1 MGFETFIARKI
12 LTSKSGNRRMTNPI
26 IKVATGGIALGMAVM
41 ILAVMVV
48 TGFRNEITNKVIG
61 FGAHI
66 RINNFDSN
74 NSYEEVPVSTNA
86 EFIGQ
91 LKKNPQIKHVQQ
103 YATKAGIIKTNEEI
117 QGVVLKGV
125 SDDYNWEFFKEKIVQ
140 GRIIQL
146 KDSAALPEVM
156 ISLKTAKN
164 LALKTGDEMVVY
176 FIEQPPRIRKLKI
189 TGIYETGLDEFDNL
203 YAYCNIDIIRKLNNW
218 SIDQAGGIEIML
230 TDFDKLDEMND
241 AVYATAGYQY
251 YTQSIKE
258 QYPQIFH
265 WLDLQN
271 VNVIIIIT
279 LILLVAGISMI
290 STLLIIILENSG
302 LIGILKSMGSSDRSV
317 RKLFIYIAVPVIG
330 RGILAGNILGITL
343 AALQWKFGFVTLPQE
358 SYYVSQV
365 PVNFSL
371 WHLLILNAGT
381 ILACFIMLI
390 GPSMVISKISPAK
403 VIRFD

>member
-41 ILAVMVV
+41 LLAVMVV

-61 FGAHI
+61 FGAHL

-74 NSYEEVPVSTNA
+74 NSYEESPISSKA
-86 EFIGQ
+86 EFIDE
-91 LKKNPQIKHVQQ
+91 LRKDPHIEHVQQ

-125 SDDYNWEFFKEKIVQ
+125 SDDYNWEFFKEKIVE
-140 GRIIQL
+140 GRIIQF
-146 KDSAALPEVM
+146 KDSSSLPEVM
-156 ISLKTAKN
+156 ISLKTARN
-164 LALKTGDEMVVY
+164 LSLKTGDDMVVY

-189 TGIYETGLDEFDNL
+189 KGIYETGLDEFDNL

-218 SIDQAGGIEIML
+218 SSDQAGGIEIML
-230 TDFDKLDEMND
+230 TDFDNLDEMND
-241 AVYATAGYQY
+241 VVYATAGYQY
-251 YTQSIKE
+251 YTQSVKE

-265 WLDLQN
+265 WLELQN

-302 LIGILKSMGSSDRSV
+302 LIGILKSMGSSDRSI

-330 RGILAGNILGITL
+330 RGLIAGNILGLIL
-343 AALQWKFGFVTLPQE
+343 AALQWKFGLVTLPQE

-365 PVNFSL
+365 PINFSL
-371 WHLLILNAGT
+371 WHLLILNGGT
-381 ILACFIMLI
+381 ILACFLMLI

-403 VIRFD
+403 VIRFE